1 MKTWVLD
8 KNGIEIQEYDI
19 VTFTNSGKKLKYF
32 VKFELG
38 CFWLYHYNG
47 LKEVDGLTPLR
58 WGPIYRAIELD
69 FIIEILPEKYEE
81 S

>member
-1 MKTWVLD
+1 MTTGDLD
-8 KNGIEIQEYDI
+8 KNGIEIQEYNI
-19 VTFTNSGKKLKYF
+19 VTFANAGKKLKYL

-38 CFWLYHYNG
+38 CFFLYHYKG
-47 LKEVDGLTPLR
+47 LKELDGSPIR

-69 FIIEILPEKYEE
+69 FHIEILSENYE

>member
-1 MKTWVLD
+1 MNTGVLG

-19 VTFTNSGKKLKYF
+19 VTFANAGKKLKYL

-38 CFWLYHYNG
+38 CFFLYHYNG
-47 LKEVDGLTPLR
+47 LKEVDGTPLR

-69 FIIEILPEKYEE
+69 FQIEILPEKYEE